1 MRWQEALLPA
11 QLHYLMVQSLAKTV
25 AQAVAAVV
33 LQHLA
38 EKEPVLAV
46 LCSVTHADWV
56 QWFASAV
63 QAEVYLFLQSN
74 GLSRPPAKAFPA
86 GPFQRLCLLC
96 LGKHWQEVA
105 QACWL

>member
-1 MRWQEALLPA
+1 
-11 QLHYLMVQSLAKTV
+11 MVQSLAKPETV

-38 EKEPVLAV
+38 KKEPVLAV

-63 QAEVYLFLQSN
+63 QAEVYLFLRSN
-74 GLSRPPAKAFPA
+74 GPSRPLAKASPA
-86 GPFQRLCLLC
+86 GPFQPHCLLC
-96 LGKHWQEVA
+96 LGRHRQEVA
-105 QACWL
+105 QACWR